1 VISSIGTLAARRRAK
16 QILAAIAELPWGE
29 VSPGL
34 LVTASLGLATGSP
47 REIEQ
52 LKAQADAALYRAKAS
67 GGNRLFES

>member
-1 VISSIGTLAARRRAK
+1 
-16 QILAAIAELPWGE
+16 LAAIAELPWGE